1 MNQELEQTLFDNMKY
16 ILMASGFKTNDI
28 NYNKNKILEAIYMI
42 AQKDD
47 FLLFGE
53 SFLQGFDALSW
64 NYETDQH
71 IAIEQSNVVIQ
82 EIQEVCSKKQVNV
95 SFGYFEKENESI
107 YSSQITIGQDGN
119 ILDNYRR
126 ISKGWKIKEA
136 DSHYVEG
143 DKFHTFKF
151 NNENIAVG
159 LCGDLWDEEN
169 IEQMKKLK
177 PSLVLWPV
185 YTDFDVQEWNTSI
198 IYEYAEQASK
208 LDTLVGCVNSVCL
221 DESEE
226 ILAKGGASWFKNN
239 EILARTNA
247 GEETY
252 CSLEI

>member
-1 MNQELEQTLFDNMKY
+1 MKY
-16 ILMASGFKTNDI
+16 ILMASGFKTKDI
-28 NYNKNKILEAIYMI
+28 DYNKNKILEAIHTV

-53 SFLQGFDALSW
+53 SFLQGFDALSYD
-64 NYETDQH
+64 YEIDQH
-71 IAIEQSNVVIQ
+71 IAIEQSDEIIQ
-82 EIQEVCSKKQVNV
+82 EIQEACSKNQVNV

-136 DSHYVEG
+136 DFHYVEG
-143 DKFHTFKF
+143 DNFHTFKF
-151 NNENIAVG
+151 EKENISIG
-159 LCGDLWDEEN
+159 LCGDLWYEEN
-169 IEQMKKLK
+169 IEKMKKLK

-185 YTDFDVQEWNTSI
+185 YTDFDAQEWNESI
-198 IYEYAEQASK
+198 IYDYCEQVSK

-221 DESEE
+221 DESSE
-226 ILAKGGASWFKNN
+226 ILAKGGASWFKDN

-247 GEETY
+247 GEESK
-252 CSLEI
+252 CSLEILFF

>member
-1 MNQELEQTLFDNMKY
+1 MNRELEQTLLDDMKY
-16 ILMASGFKTNDI
+16 ILMASGFKTKDI
-28 NYNKNKILEAIYMI
+28 NYNKNKILEAIHTV

-64 NYETDQH
+64 NYEIDQH
-71 IAIEQSNVVIQ
+71 IAIEQSDAIIQ
-82 EIQEVCSKKQVNV
+82 EIQKACSSNQVNV

-119 ILDNYRR
+119 ILDDYRR
-126 ISKGWKIKEA
+126 ISKGWKVKEA
-136 DSHYVEG
+136 DHHYVEG

-151 NNENIAVG
+151 GNENISIG
-159 LCGDLWDEEN
+159 LCGDLWYEEN

-185 YTDFDVQEWNTSI
+185 YTDFDAQEWNASI
-198 IYEYAEQASK
+198 AYEYCGQASK

-221 DESEE
+221 DESSE
-226 ILAKGGASWFKNN
+226 ILAKGGASWFKDN

-247 GEETY
+247 GEESK